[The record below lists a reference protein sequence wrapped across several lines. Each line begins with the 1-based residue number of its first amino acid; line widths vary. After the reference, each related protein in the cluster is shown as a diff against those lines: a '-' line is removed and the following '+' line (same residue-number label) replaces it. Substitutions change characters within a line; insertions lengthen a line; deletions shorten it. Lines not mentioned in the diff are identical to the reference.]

1 MSTEMLLRL
10 LLVFMIIVRT
20 LSMERQQSSPR
31 ETSSPR
37 KTSSP
42 RQSPSPR
49 QTSLPRQTSS
59 FNKKGSGTSIWSS
72 GLKYA
77 RAVKG
82 KIKERTYSDAL
93 CVEYCKEQNGYFL
106 NTRKDEQGYEL
117 VSTFGRAYAYG
128 VTCSCNVSNN
138 FKQFIIKHFND
149 ETVEEKFVS
158 WWGRGFPGK
167 KAKIRLNALAEN
179 RGLTTIKFLTSGEFR
194 EKTVEETSKLR
205 RQRSDEKKAELKRQE
220 SLTRRLEN
228 LTTDLEKSRT
238 EVAVLRDQLEK
249 KDQEIAETKEEGMA
263 KIAEIKRLVAEIKS
277 KTDSLKKN
285 EEGMAN
291 LEAEFK
297 KIKGLYDKKLTEYDN
312 LSKQLSK
319 SEQELKRVQDK
330 LENTEEALQTS
341 KDEADKWKEE
351 VERMRAEANK
361 PFLKRMCGSC
371 FGGGATKS
379 PARKQKPGTN
389 GKR

>member
-1 MSTEMLLRL
+1 
-10 LLVFMIIVRT
+10 
-20 LSMERQQSSPR
+20 MERQPSSPR

-106 NTRKDEQGYEL
+106 NTSKDTYEL

-179 RGLTTIKFLTSGEFR
+179 HRLTTIEFLTSGELR

-205 RQRSDEKKAELKRQE
+205 RQRSDEKKVELKRQA

-228 LTTDLEKSRT
+228 LTTDLEKSRA
-238 EVAVLRDQLEK
+238 EVALLQDQLKK
-249 KDQEIAETKEEGMA
+249 KDQEIARTEQEGRA
-263 KIAEIKRLVAEIKS
+263 KIGEIKRLEVEIKS

-285 EEGMAN
+285 EEGMAK
-291 LEAEFK
+291 LKEDLS
-297 KIKGLYDKKLTEYDN
+297 KIERLYDQKCKEFDN
-312 LSKQLSK
+312 LSEQLLTSQTDLQGVK
-319 SEQELKRVQDK
+319 DELRKTDA
-330 LENTEEALQTS
+330 ALRTS
-341 KDEADKWKEE
+341 REEADKLKAE

-361 PFLKRMCGSC
+361 PFLKRMCGLC

-379 PARKQKPGTN
+379 PARKQKKPGTN